1 MEFRSRGICLGRLL
15 PLIMS
20 AVDKL
25 DVADVLAVCTAVV
38 TVFTIDPLCQRISGA
53 EFRIRKLNFTEMFD

>member
-53 EFRIRKLNFTEMFD
+53 DFRI